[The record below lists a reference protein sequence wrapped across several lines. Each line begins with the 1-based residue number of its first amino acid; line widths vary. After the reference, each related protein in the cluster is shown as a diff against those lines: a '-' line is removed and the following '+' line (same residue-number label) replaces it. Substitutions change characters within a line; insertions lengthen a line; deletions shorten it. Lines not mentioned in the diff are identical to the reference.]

1 LQLQNTTGL
10 INNLGIG
17 ERWKDEGYLTLSWND
32 PRAEGLSFTEG
43 STWMELRFRKTSAL
57 QRAAI
62 GMTEEKLG
70 TEAFNSNYQSM
81 GVKMEPVEL
90 RGNAWNGML
99 RVYPNPATQYMN
111 VEWKMAR
118 AGAATVRL
126 LDAQGRVVH
135 VQRGEYGAGVQRA
148 TIRRGSGWSVAGTW
162 MVQVEV
168 DGEVRNVPV
177 VLGGEEP
184 RP

>member
-1 LQLQNTTGL
+1 
-10 INNLGIG
+10 
-17 ERWKDEGYLTLSWND
+17 
-32 PRAEGLSFTEG
+32 
-43 STWMELRFRKTSAL
+43 
-57 QRAAI
+57 
-62 GMTEEKLG
+62 
-70 TEAFNSNYQSM
+70 
-81 GVKMEPVEL
+81 
-90 RGNAWNGML
+90 
-99 RVYPNPATQYMN
+99 MN

-168 DGEVRNVPV
+168 DGEVRNVKV
-177 VLGGEEP
+177 VMGGD
-184 RP
+184 